1 MDFRV
6 LKYFPFGG
14 AKRLDVV
21 AEFFNVFNSANVS
34 QINPEFGSRSTPIPE
49 FRQPVAGTGARQ
61 IQFSLDFEF

>member
-1 MDFRV
+1 MDLRV

-21 AEFFNVFNSANVS
+21 AEFFNVFNRVNVT
-34 QINPEFGSRSTPIPE
+34 QVNAAFGSGLTPIPG
-49 FRQPVAGTGARQ
+49 FRQPLAGTRRQ